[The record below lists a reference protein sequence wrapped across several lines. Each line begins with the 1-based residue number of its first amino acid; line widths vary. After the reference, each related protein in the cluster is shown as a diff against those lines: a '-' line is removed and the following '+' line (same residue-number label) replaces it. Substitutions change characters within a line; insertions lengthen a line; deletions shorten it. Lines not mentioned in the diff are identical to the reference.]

1 MFAKNTAIAALM
13 FVAAG
18 LTACSKKD
26 DTKPTTTTT
35 TLTAVVDGAQQVPT
49 VTTSATGTFT
59 GTYTSV
65 DNKLEYTVTYQGLTP
80 NMAHIHLG
88 APGATG
94 AVAIPF
100 ATLDSPIKGSIIL
113 TAEQADKLLNNGMYV
128 NIHTAA
134 NRSGEIR
141 GDIKKQ

>member
-1 MFAKNTAIAALM
+1 MFAKNTAIAALL

-18 LTACSKKD
+18 LTACSKKED
-26 DTKPTTTTT
+26 AKPTDTTTN
-35 TLTAVVDGAQQVPT
+35 LTAVVNGAQQVPV
-49 VTTSATGTFT
+49 VTTAATGNFT

-65 DNKLEYTVTYQGLTP
+65 DKKLVYTVTYQGLTP

-100 ATLDSPIKGSIIL
+100 ATLASPITGSVIL
-113 TAEQADKLLNNGMYV
+113 TADQANQLLNNGMYV
-128 NIHTAA
+128 NIHTAGNPA
-134 NRSGEIR
+134 GEIR